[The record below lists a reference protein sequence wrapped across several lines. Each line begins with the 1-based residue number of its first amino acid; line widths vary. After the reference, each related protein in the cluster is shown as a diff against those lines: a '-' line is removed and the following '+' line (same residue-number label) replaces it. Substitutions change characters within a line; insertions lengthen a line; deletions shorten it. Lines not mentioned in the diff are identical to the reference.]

1 MLYCDLQHNL
11 ENFQHPS
18 LRVPFLVSETQCT
31 CTVGR
36 YLMTHDED
44 MYTRMAHR
52 QPVLL
57 IAYSDINVS
66 LAFADPD

>member
-1 MLYCDLQHNL
+1 
-11 ENFQHPS
+11 
-18 LRVPFLVSETQCT
+18 
-31 CTVGR
+31 
-36 YLMTHDED
+36 MTHDED